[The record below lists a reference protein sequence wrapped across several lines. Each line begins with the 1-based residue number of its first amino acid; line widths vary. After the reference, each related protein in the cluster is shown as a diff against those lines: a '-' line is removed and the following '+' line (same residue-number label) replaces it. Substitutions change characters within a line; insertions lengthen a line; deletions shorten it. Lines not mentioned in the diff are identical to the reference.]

1 MIYINRET
9 NELCGRSDAERWL
22 DNEGLDPNNK
32 NDILEYFRVYDESLA
47 PIIAELLKKGYDVLR
62 SYPIDYCNYSA
73 FNIRIT
79 GNHIDA
85 FKKIS
90 QDPDL
95 GILFSLEYE
104 WVNYTNDC
112 NEITCIKLSR
122 YQWPETYADDAYY
135 TNLKRYIDTCAHIYE
150 RIKLLPVINE
160 ATSEDIADDKT
171 FC

>member
-9 NELCGRSDAERWL
+9 NELCGRSEAEHFCL
-22 DNEGLDPNNK
+22 NEGLSPNREN
-32 NDILEYFRVYDESLA
+32 ILQYYMIYDTSLG
-47 PIIAELLKKGYDVLR
+47 PIMKELITKGYEIYRANPV
-62 SYPIDYCNYSA
+62 DYNNYSTFEIVIA
-73 FNIRIT
+73 

-95 GILFSLEYE
+95 GILFSLEYKWE
-104 WVNYTNDC
+104 NYTNDC
-112 NEITCIKLSR
+112 REITTIGLSR
-122 YQWPETYADDAYY
+122 YQWPDTYVDEAYY

-150 RIKLLPVINE
+150 KIKLLPALNE
-160 ATSEDIADDKT
+160 ATSDDIVNDRT

>member
-9 NELCGRSDAERWL
+9 NELYGLSEAESWL

-32 NDILEYFRVYDESLA
+32 NDLLEYFRAYDESLA

-73 FNIRIT
+73 FNIRVA

-112 NEITCIKLSR
+112 SDITIVKLSR
-122 YQWPETYADDAYY
+122 YQWPETYVNEAYY

-150 RIKLLPVINE
+150 RIKLLPAINE
-160 ATSEDIADDKT
+160 ATSEDIADNKT
-171 FC
+171 FF